1 MKIYNNLEEMELI
14 ENLEKWFELCPP
26 MKKEDHWKDYRSAK
40 EMAKFW
46 LKEDNVEDFLKF
58 IQKVIP
64 DFEYDYAIPE
74 FPSNFDSYGSPRK
87 HDLLIAEKYT
97 KAIVTVEGKADE
109 PFGNKEFGDC
119 LIETIKI
126 KHLKNNSKAFDRM
139 INLYLNYFHSNGYIF
154 KIMYQLLYWFAGSLI
169 DAIKE
174 DTDNFIMVLQE
185 FKSNSTDSE
194 KTIKNHK
201 DFEIFIEFIS
211 EGKNRSIENKQ
222 IIGPIMNKYTNNK
235 NLYIGYYSINL

>member
-1 MKIYNNLEEMELI
+1 MVIYNDL
-14 ENLEKWFELCPP
+14 ENLEIIDSLDKWFELCPP

-46 LKEDNVEDFLKF
+46 LNKDNPEEFKRF
-58 IQKVIP
+58 IQKAIP
-64 DFEYDYAIPE
+64 DFTYDYIIPE

-87 HDLLIAEKYT
+87 HDLLIADKFS
-97 KAIVTVEGKADE
+97 KAIITVEGKADE
-109 PFGNKEFGDC
+109 PFGSEEFGKC

-126 KHLKNNSKAFDRM
+126 KNLKNNSKAFDRM

-154 KIMYQLLYWFAGSLI
+154 SIMYQLLYWFAGSLI

-174 DTDNFIMVLQE
+174 DTNNFIMVLQE
-185 FKSNSTDSE
+185 FKSNNTNSE
-194 KTIKNHK
+194 KICKNHN
-201 DFEIFIEFIS
+201 DFENFIEFIS
-211 EGKNRSIENKQ
+211 EGKNKSIENRQ
-222 IIGPIMNKYTNNK
+222 IIGPLMNKYTNNK

>member
-1 MKIYNNLEEMELI
+1 
-14 ENLEKWFELCPP
+14 
-26 MKKEDHWKDYRSAK
+26 MKKDIHWKDYRSAK

-46 LKEDNVEDFLKF
+46 LNEDNTKEFQKF
-58 IQKVIP
+58 IQKAIP
-64 DFEYDYAIPE
+64 DFIYDYIIPE
-74 FPSNFDSYGSPRK
+74 FPSNFDSFGSPRK

-97 KAIVTVEGKADE
+97 KAIITVEGKADE
-109 PFGNKEFGDC
+109 PFGSEDFGKC

-201 DFEIFIEFIS
+201 DFENFIEFIS

-235 NLYIGYYSINL
+235 KLYIGYYSINL